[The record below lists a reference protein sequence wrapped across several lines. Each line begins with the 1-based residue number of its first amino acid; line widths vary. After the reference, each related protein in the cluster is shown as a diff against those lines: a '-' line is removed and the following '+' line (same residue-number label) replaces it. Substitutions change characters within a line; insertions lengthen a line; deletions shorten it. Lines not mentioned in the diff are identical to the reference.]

1 MSSPKPVR
9 LRADVLL
16 EQRGLAESRARAQA
30 SILAGEVFVNEQ
42 RVEKP
47 GQLVDEAAAIRVVS
61 RRRFVSR
68 GGDKLEAALEA
79 MASEDLAIAGMIA
92 LDIGASTGGFTDCLL
107 QRGAAK
113 VYAVDV
119 GRGQL
124 DNKLLRDARVV
135 SRERTNARD
144 LVAADFAE
152 PIDGIVVDASFIGLD
167 KLLPAI
173 ARVVRPS
180 GWLLALVKPQF
191 EVGREVAAK
200 SRGVIRDDDERRRA
214 IESVVNA
221 LPGFGFELRASC
233 DSAVLGPKGNREHF
247 VLARKQA
254 RAGGA
259 ER

>member
-1 MSSPKPVR
+1 MSSPKPPR

-16 EQRGLAESRARAQA
+16 ERRGLAESRARAQA
-30 SILAGEVFVNEQ
+30 SILAGEVFVDEQ
-42 RVEKP
+42 RIEKP
-47 GQLVDEAAAIRVVS
+47 GQLLDEGAAIRVAE

-68 GGDKLEAALEA
+68 GGDKLEAALQE
-79 MASEDLAIAGMIA
+79 MAAEQIIISGVVA
-92 LDIGASTGGFTDCLL
+92 LDVGASTGGFTDCLL

-124 DNKLLRDARVV
+124 DNKLVRDPRVV

-144 LVAADFAE
+144 LQPGDFDE
-152 PIDGIVVDASFIGLD
+152 PIDGVVVDASFIGLD

-173 ARVVRPS
+173 ARVLS
-180 GWLLALVKPQF
+180 EGGWLVALVKPQF

-200 SRGVIRDDDERRRA
+200 SRGVIRDDGERAKA
-214 IESVVNA
+214 IASVVDA

-247 VLARKQA
+247 LLARKRGSA
-254 RAGGA
+254 AKR
-259 ER
+259 

>member
-1 MSSPKPVR
+1 MSSPKPARMRV
-9 LRADVLL
+9 DVLL

-30 SILAGEVFVNEQ
+30 SILAGEVFLNEQ
-42 RVEKP
+42 RIEKP
-47 GQLVDEAAAIRVVS
+47 GQLVEEGAALRVVQ

-68 GGDKLEAALEA
+68 GGDKLEAALEE
-79 MASEDLAIAGMIA
+79 MAAAELAIGGMTA

-124 DNKLLRDARVV
+124 DNKLLRDPRVV

-144 LVAADFAE
+144 LSPSDFDE
-152 PIDGIVVDASFIGLD
+152 PIDGVVVDASFIGLD

-173 ARVVRPS
+173 ARVVRPG
-180 GWLLALVKPQF
+180 GWLVALVKPQF

-200 SRGVIRDDDERRRA
+200 SRGVIRDDGERKKA
-214 IESVVNA
+214 IASVVDA

-247 VLARKQA
+247 LLARK
-254 RAGGA
+254 R
-259 ER
+259 